1 MTGSRPASPLSV
13 PENSYLYMTETVAAC
28 IGIDRA
34 RIYVIH
40 THIVHGEVV
49 LLLLLQMLLQL
60 KEMVVA
66 D

>member
-1 MTGSRPASPLSV
+1 MCT
-13 PENSYLYMTETVAAC
+13 Y
-28 IGIDRA
+28 
-34 RIYVIH
+34 
-40 THIVHGEVV
+40 IVHGEGV

>member
-1 MTGSRPASPLSV
+1 
-13 PENSYLYMTETVAAC
+13 MTEVVAAC